1 MDVKSLEP
9 KAFFHWFYEISQ
21 IPRKSFKEEKI
32 TAFPENFFSQ
42 RGIAFETDKVGN
54 VFVRLPATP
63 GHEDQPGILFQAH
76 TDMICR
82 KDTDQCSSGG

>member
-32 TAFPENFFSQ
+32 TAFLENFFSQ
-42 RGIAFETDKVGN
+42 RGIAFET
-54 VFVRLPATP
+54 L
-63 GHEDQPGILFQAH
+63 
-76 TDMICR
+76 
-82 KDTDQCSSGG
+82 